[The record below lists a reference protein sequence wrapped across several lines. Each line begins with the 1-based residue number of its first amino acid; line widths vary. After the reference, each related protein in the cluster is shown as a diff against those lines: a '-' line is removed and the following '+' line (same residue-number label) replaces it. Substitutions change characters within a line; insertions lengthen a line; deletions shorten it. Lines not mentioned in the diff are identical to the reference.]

1 MKDRPR
7 ARPPAPEWSGRI
19 TCTLAVLSLVAFL
32 ALDPLL
38 PSAASHWPEW
48 LQGAAQSTTNIVEL
62 KPLLII
68 AGIITLAGVVLR
80 RLPVVETGIYAAFSA
95 LFASGV
101 THALKPLIGRAR
113 PPLFATEGLFGRL
126 PMAGFDYESFP
137 SGHATHAGAFF
148 AALAFAMPRYRGLF
162 LLLAL
167 WFAAT
172 RLVLGVHYPSDVGA
186 GLVVGLGAALLTAR
200 LFARA
205 GHLFRQ

>member
-1 MKDRPR
+1 MNDKPR
-7 ARPPAPEWSGRI
+7 GRPPAPGWNGK
-19 TCTLAVLSLVAFL
+19 TACLLAALPLFAL
-32 ALDPLL
+32 LLDPLL
-38 PSAASHWPEW
+38 PAAASHSPDW
-48 LQGAAQSTTNIVEL
+48 LQGAARWTTNIVEL
-62 KPLLII
+62 KPILTI
-68 AGIITLAGVVLR
+68 AGVIALTGIVLR
-80 RLPVVETGIYAAFSA
+80 RLPLVETGIYAAFSA
-95 LFASGV
+95 LLASGV

-172 RLVLGVHYPSDVGA
+172 RLILGVHYPSDVSA
-186 GLVVGLGAALLTAR
+186 GLVVGLAAALVTAR
-200 LFARA
+200 LFART
-205 GHLFRQ
+205 GHLFHK